1 MASGD
6 VQRAWFP
13 EMLADLKQRWL
24 SHEMTWDELAVFC
37 REMTEQRQ
45 EIKEAGNIKK
55 SWGTCN
61 TCGGKLSLGPI
72 SIRSALFALRKTGA
86 IDHDRFKSL
95 DRDWAKYRKMNGLQP
110 KAHLIKNGFDA
121 MSFAIEVKSPIA
133 NESVKKLLDC
143 IIQAYTY
150 FLCQYRGVH
159 PAFVLIYPDVEKFF
173 EYDFAYKYKKDP
185 RNRFNGSEIIILR
198 RLMQRANVGELIV
211 DGRDYEINFAA
222 AYYYSSKKGRSGIK
236 NLGITRR
243 IGSKKV
249 QLKLMI

>member
-1 MASGD
+1 MFEYKSESEYKKKLPGIL
-6 VQRAWFP
+6 
-13 EMLADLKQRWL
+13 EADFHIESNVKVHWPL
-24 SHEMTWDELAVFC
+24 
-37 REMTEQRQ
+37 
-45 EIKEAGNIKK
+45 
-55 SWGTCN
+55 
-61 TCGGKLSLGPI
+61 GGKEKEVDFL
-72 SIRSALFALRKTGA
+72 
-86 IDHDRFKSL
+86 
-95 DRDWAKYRKMNGLQP
+95 LQP

-150 FLCQYRGVH
+150 SLCQYRGVH
-159 PAFVLIYPDVEKFF
+159 PAFVLIYPDIEKFF

-185 RNRFNGSEIIILR
+185 RNRFNASEIIILR

-211 DGRDYEINFAA
+211 DGNDYEINFAA

-243 IGSKKV
+243 VGSKKV
-249 QLKLMI
+249 RLKLMV